1 LAVLKNEPSKDR
13 RSPSVGRVANE
24 KPTKDRRPSVGRVE
38 KEKPT
43 KDRRSSLLAVLKKKS
58 QQKTG
63 AEKKDMSRMADVRKS
78 RIFVMNIV
86 T

>member
-1 LAVLKNEPSKDR
+1 MELKSKER
-13 RSPSVGRVANE
+13 HWWRLSIGRVANE
-24 KPTKDRRPSVGRVE
+24 KPTKDKRAP
-38 KEKPT
+38 
-43 KDRRSSLLAVLKKKS
+43 LLAVLKKKS